1 MVWREYLR
9 SSAKRRT
16 SRKLKSLK
24 SLRTM
29 KKKIK
34 KKKADIILE
43 LTFVKYLRA
52 YVDIFS

>member
-1 MVWREYLR
+1 
-9 SSAKRRT
+9 
-16 SRKLKSLK
+16 
-24 SLRTM
+24 M